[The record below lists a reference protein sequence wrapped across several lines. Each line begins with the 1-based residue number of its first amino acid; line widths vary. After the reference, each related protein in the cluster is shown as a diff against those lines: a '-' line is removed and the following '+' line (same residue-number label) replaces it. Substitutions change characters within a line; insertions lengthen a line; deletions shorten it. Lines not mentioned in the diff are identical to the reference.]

1 MLVEWSYRSSW
12 IIGEAVDAIPD
23 DMTRK
28 GIRITSEIDAK
39 DRGILESQLDEL
51 QIWDALNDVL
61 KWSRLYGGAVGFIM
75 IEGQAPMTPLRPETT
90 GKGKFKGILPLDRWM
105 IDPVLTRRI
114 KDMGP
119 DLGKPEFYDVVTT
132 ATGIPAWRIHHSR
145 LIRFDGVTLPFQ
157 QKMTENEWGMS
168 VVERIGKSGNP
179 LNLWGM
185 ELGWT
190 VIELQAAQQV
200 GRPID
205 TQKYDGM
212 QLKWQMDN
220 DEQVYVGD
228 SALNLKGLVTLDGVP
243 VNNAAKTWATSTP
256 DEIRASINQA
266 LSDAWAASGYSVV
279 PRDLLIPPE
288 QFALLS
294 SIIVSSAGNQSLLTY
309 LQTNTIS
316 YHQNGVPLNIRAVKW
331 LKGRGV
337 GKKDR
342 MVAYTN
348 DKKYVRYPLVPL
360 QSVPVQYRGLY
371 QIVTYYGKLGAV
383 EPVYK
388 ETISYVDGI

>member
-1 MLVEWSYRSSW
+1 MNNVFLYRMPVGIAGAVSRPQDLTVEPVVLKSDNAFAAY
-12 IIGEAVDAIPD
+12 GLAGKYD
-23 DMTRK
+23 DDGFFVPLADGDTADKVK
-28 GIRITSEIDAK
+28 GIYVRPYPTTSQPDMVRQVGSGKNFPGDAMK
-39 DRGILESQLDEL
+39 RGYVTVNLGSDF
-51 QIWDALNDVL
+51 DASTI
-61 KWSRLYGGAVGFIM
+61 K
-75 IEGQAPMTPLRPETT
+75 
-90 GKGKFKGILPLDRWM
+90 KG
-105 IDPVLTRRI
+105 DPVYVVVSTDESI
-114 KDMGP
+114 KVP
-119 DLGKPEFYDVVTT
+119 LGGFMATSVSGKNWVGKDST
-132 ATGIPAWRIHHSR
+132 AIA
-145 LIRFDGVTLPFQ
+145 GVNVDT
-157 QKMTENEWGMS
+157 
-168 VVERIGKSGNP
+168 GKSGNP

-256 DEIRASINQA
+256 DEIRASINQV

-337 GKKDR
+337 GNKDR

>member
-1 MLVEWSYRSSW
+1 MKMHNAPHSW
-12 IIGEAVDAIPD
+12 PD
-23 DMTRK
+23 LLELLQ
-28 GIRITSEIDAK
+28 SWW
-39 DRGILESQLDEL
+39 RGDTPL
-51 QIWDALNDVL
+51 
-61 KWSRLYGGAVGFIM
+61 GAVVMSIVMAG
-75 IEGQAPMTPLRPETT
+75 LRIAYFGGGGGWKRKTLE
-90 GKGKFKGILPLDRWM
+90 ILLCGA
-105 IDPVLTRRI
+105 LT
-114 KDMGP
+114 
-119 DLGKPEFYDVVTT
+119 LTFASALEYV
-132 ATGIPAWRIHHSR
+132 
-145 LIRFDGVTLPFQ
+145 
-157 QKMTENEWGMS
+157 
-168 VVERIGKSGNP
+168 
-179 LNLWGM
+179 
-185 ELGWT
+185 GWT

-256 DEIRASINQA
+256 DEIRASINQV

-337 GKKDR
+337 GNKDR